1 VNNEHIH
8 IHKHVDEDMLS
19 VEAASENILKSFIPL
34 SSEQAPILT
43 ALGQV
48 LHSNIYSQLEL
59 PPSAN
64 SGMDG
69 YAVVAEDLT
78 DYDEDAPIVLQ
89 VIGTIPAGEQPTL
102 TVRSHTAARIM
113 TGATIPDGATAVVPF
128 EETDETERK
137 AKGMELKEIGIKTRV
152 YKGANIRE
160 AGEDVHIG
168 DLILSSG
175 TVIRQQEIA
184 VIASLGIPVVDVI
197 KKPVI
202 SVISTGNELV
212 ELNSSL
218 NNSQIYDSNSYGIC
232 AAVESCGGIA
242 NRVGI
247 ARDSIEE
254 LEDAL
259 NRCSD
264 SDMIITSAGV
274 SKGDYDVVK
283 DVLQRNGNINF
294 WSVKMR
300 PAKPLAFGI
309 ITLKGK
315 NIPLIGLPG
324 NPVSAL
330 VAFEMFG
337 RPSILKMLGKQN
349 LVRPTVQGKLN
360 GTINN
365 FDGRR
370 VYARVEVINIDGE
383 FIATPTGPQGSN
395 ILTSMAKANG
405 LAICPEDETSKND
418 GETVSII
425 MINWNEEVII

>member
-1 VNNEHIH
+1 
-8 IHKHVDEDMLS
+8 
-19 VEAASENILKSFIPL
+19 VE
-34 SSEQAPILT
+34 
-43 ALGQV
+43 
-48 LHSNIYSQLEL
+48 
-59 PPSAN
+59 
-64 SGMDG
+64 
-69 YAVVAEDLT
+69 
-78 DYDEDAPIVLQ
+78 
-89 VIGTIPAGEQPTL
+89 
-102 TVRSHTAARIM
+102 
-113 TGATIPDGATAVVPF
+113 
-128 EETDETERK
+128 
-137 AKGMELKEIGIKTRV
+137 
-152 YKGANIRE
+152 
-160 AGEDVHIG
+160 
-168 DLILSSG
+168 
-175 TVIRQQEIA
+175 
-184 VIASLGIPVVDVI
+184 VI

-259 NRCSD
+259 NQCSD

-309 ITLKGK
+309 VTLKGK

-349 LVRPTVQGKLN
+349 WVRPTVQGKLN

-370 VYARVEVINIDGE
+370 VYARVEVVNINGE

-395 ILTSMAKANG
+395 ILTSMSKANG
-405 LAICPEDETSKND
+405 LAICPEDEISKND

-425 MINWNEEVII
+425 MINWNEEVIT